1 MAVKKKNNPKNKENP
16 KKTGKVRKINR
27 IKIVL
32 AELGLHQKDLVDR
45 TGISRNS
52 IQRHC
57 NNTGQ
62 PTLHNLLK
70 FAEALE
76 VNIQDLLLPT
86 PDKRKK

>member
-1 MAVKKKNNPKNKENP
+1 MAVKKKSNFKKKDNP
-16 KKTGKVRKINR
+16 KKTGKARKINR

-32 AELGLHQKDLVDR
+32 AELGLKQKDLAAR

-62 PTLHNLLK
+62 PTLHNLLNY
-70 FAEALE
+70 AEKLE